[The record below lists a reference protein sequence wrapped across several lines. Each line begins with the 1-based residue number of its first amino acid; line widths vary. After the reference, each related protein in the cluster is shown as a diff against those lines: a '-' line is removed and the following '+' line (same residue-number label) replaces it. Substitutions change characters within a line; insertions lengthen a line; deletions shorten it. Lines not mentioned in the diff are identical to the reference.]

1 MRTVKRTFV
10 VASLAAF
17 LLQGCFEDDRPV
29 DRVKKDVEISV
40 AAIESQKQ
48 ISAPGTDAQVGAKQ
62 ATLADASKRIV
73 QKVKVEASSVTD
85 QAVDLCEGLI
95 SDNRS
100 VVVPTMAK
108 PTVGKAYKDPVF
120 GSTITR
126 ISNSAKGEVAK
137 PMYSTIQ
144 AWNAD
149 ESFLILYHTGS
160 ASEEPGHHLY
170 DGSQYKHLR
179 RLDITAKDI
188 ENVFWHHTDPNTLFY
203 TSAYF
208 KYYGQFIRYD
218 VNTGK
223 KTVIASFDKYCGRDG
238 VPVMGNDVM
247 MPSWDDDTFGFRC
260 NDGAGQETAFVY
272 HPSTDETSSTTLGEG
287 TPYQPWYAPM
297 PTPSGNL
304 LRLNGYI
311 LDAKLKQRVHALDLA
326 EFHSHSSIG
335 QLGNGHDALFATA
348 FDPSPKGCDGGPDQG
363 VGSLVVHDLV
373 DKTCRVVIGES
384 TGHRYPG
391 SGTHVSAVGHKV
403 PGWVLMSTISYGQFE
418 FLSNNQKAPVLLSEI
433 YLANTDPK
441 NPKVCR
447 IAHHRSFAKDSHGT
461 TYSGYLGEPHAT
473 LSPSGTRL
481 IFGSDWHDSGSVDAY
496 VVELPVFK
504 K

>member
-10 VASLAAF
+10 VCSLTTF

-29 DRVKKDVEISV
+29 ARVKKDVEVSV
-40 AAIESQKQ
+40 AAVESHKQ
-48 ISAPGTDAQVGAKQ
+48 VSSLDSGVQ
-62 ATLADASKRIV
+62 AATKRTGLIDASKRKV
-73 QKVKVEASSVTD
+73 QKVVTGISSVNND
-85 QAVDLCEGLI
+85 SVDLCEGLI

-100 VVVPTMAK
+100 VVVPAMAK
-108 PTVGKAYKDPVF
+108 PKVGVPYKDPVF

-126 ISNSAKGEVAK
+126 ISSSSKGEVAK

-149 ESFLILYHTGS
+149 ESLIVLYHTGS
-160 ASEEPGHHLY
+160 ASEDAGHHLY
-170 DGSQYKHLR
+170 DGNSYKHLR

-218 VNTGK
+218 VASGK
-223 KTVIASFDKYCGRDG
+223 KTVIGSFDKYCGRDG
-238 VPVMGNDVM
+238 LPVMGNDVM

-272 HPSTDETSSTTLGEG
+272 HPSTDKTYSTTLGEG

-311 LDAKLKQRVHALDLA
+311 LDAKLKKRVSTLDLA

-335 QLGNGHDALFATA
+335 QLANGHDALFATA

-373 DKTCRVVIGES
+373 DKTCRVIIGES

-418 FLSNNQKAPVLLSEI
+418 FLDNNQKAPVLLSEI
-433 YLANTDPK
+433 YLANTDLE

-447 IAHHRSFAKDSHGT
+447 IAHHRSFAKDAHGT

-473 LSPSGTRL
+473 LSPSGTRV

-496 VVELPVFK
+496 VIELPVFK